1 MTLVIAATFAATA
14 AAILNVTLVIALA
27 ERFGTEGQEVGIIGA
42 VPTAA

>member
-1 MTLVIAATFAATA
+1 MTLLIAASFVVA
-14 AAILNVTLVIALA
+14 AAAVLNVSLVIALA